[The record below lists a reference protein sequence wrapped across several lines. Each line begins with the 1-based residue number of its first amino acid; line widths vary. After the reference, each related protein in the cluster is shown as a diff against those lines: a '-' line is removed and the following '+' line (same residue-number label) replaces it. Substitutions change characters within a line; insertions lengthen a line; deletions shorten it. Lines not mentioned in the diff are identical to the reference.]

1 MYSQRLFSTMVD
13 PQLSALTDTSA
24 LAIYSQLGVNA
35 NGDRFGNEAV
45 SAGWDTM
52 DMTASDRI
60 QNGIAPFWYVFD
72 SSDETAAADALAK

>member
-1 MYSQRLFSTMVD
+1 M
-13 PQLSALTDTSA
+13 
-24 LAIYSQLGVNA
+24 NA

-52 DMTASDRI
+52 DMTASDMI

-72 SSDETAAADALAK
+72 SSDEAATAADALAK